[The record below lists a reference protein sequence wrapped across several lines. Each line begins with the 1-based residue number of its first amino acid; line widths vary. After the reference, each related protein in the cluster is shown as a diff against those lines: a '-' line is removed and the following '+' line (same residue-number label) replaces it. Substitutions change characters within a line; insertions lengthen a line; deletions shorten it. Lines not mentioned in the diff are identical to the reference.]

1 MHEISP
7 TAYSILLRAPAARCG
22 WARPASCCTVLL
34 VSSQLEAPTTAACL
48 LQLSRVAVAVAEC
61 RISSGR
67 RPAWPSSAPVISS
80 HRWWL
85 ARITTVGQRLLGC
98 CCCAAKKH
106 VVGRPLVHSP
116 SAQLSRPVDSG
127 PRYCS
132 GTERGRWRSS
142 QPHRRGHYH
151 DDCIDS
157 RIAPAAR
164 LAPLR
169 QVQRGLPGFARHR
182 GTLHF
187 RVRTDN
193 AAAGG
198 AACPAPSQ
206 APYHMPPA
214 GQLTDIVET
223 AARDPAS
230 PSNVSDRR

>member
-1 MHEISP
+1 MRLGE
-7 TAYSILLRAPAARCG
+7 AGLL
-22 WARPASCCTVLL
+22 LL
-34 VSSQLEAPTTAACL
+34 VSSQLAAPTTATCL

-80 HRWWL
+80 HRRWL
-85 ARITTVGQRLLGC
+85 ARITTVGRRLLGC
-98 CCCAAKKH
+98 CCCAAKNMWWEDLWYT
-106 VVGRPLVHSP
+106 RLARNSP
-116 SAQLSRPVDSG
+116 GQLIADPGTAQVRNV
-127 PRYCS
+127 
-132 GTERGRWRSS
+132 GRWRSS
-142 QPHRRGHYH
+142 QPHRRDHH
-151 DDCIDS
+151 HEVCIDS

-164 LAPLR
+164 FAPLR
-169 QVQRGLPGFARHR
+169 QVQRDLPGFARHR
-182 GTLHF
+182 GTLRL

>member
-1 MHEISP
+1 MRLGEAGLLLHCAARLVSARRADDSSMP
-7 TAYSILLRAPAARCG
+7 TTTHTRCSCRRRVSDLVGTPPCVPILCACDKLPSLVACSHHHCRAEASWLLLLRR
-22 WARPASCCTVLL
+22 
-34 VSSQLEAPTTAACL
+34 E
-48 LQLSRVAVAVAEC
+48 
-61 RISSGR
+61 
-67 RPAWPSSAPVISS
+67 
-80 HRWWL
+80 
-85 ARITTVGQRLLGC
+85 
-98 CCCAAKKH
+98 KKH

-116 SAQLSRPVDSG
+116 SAQLSRPADSG